1 MSDKVQDRSK
11 VNVSDPSEV
20 SYWCNKFGCS
30 ETQLR
35 YAVKT
40 VGTTVSKVRAHLI
53 QRK

>member
-11 VNVSDPSEV
+11 VNVGDAAEV
-20 SYWCNKFGCS
+20 THWCKKFGCS

-35 YAVKT
+35 YAVKA
-40 VGTTVSKVRAHLI
+40 VGTTVSKVRAYLI

>member
-1 MSDKVQDRSK
+1 MSNKVLDRSK
-11 VNVSDPSEV
+11 VNVGDASEV
-20 SYWCNKFGCS
+20 THWCKKFGCS

-40 VGTTVSKVRAHLI
+40 VGATVSKVRAHLI

>member
-1 MSDKVQDRSK
+1 MSDKVLDRSK
-11 VNVSDPSEV
+11 VNVSDASEV
-20 SYWCNKFGCS
+20 TYWCKKFGCS

-40 VGTTVSKVRAHLI
+40 VGTAASKVRAHLT

>member
-1 MSDKVQDRSK
+1 MPENLKDRSK
-11 VNVSDPSEV
+11 VNVSQASEV
-20 SYWCNKFGCS
+20 TYWCEKLGCS

-40 VGTTVSKVRAHLI
+40 VGVTVSKVRAHLN

>member
-11 VNVSDPSEV
+11 VNVGVASEV
-20 SYWCNKFGCS
+20 TYWCAKFGCS

-40 VGTTVSKVRAHLI
+40 VGTTVSKVRAHLT